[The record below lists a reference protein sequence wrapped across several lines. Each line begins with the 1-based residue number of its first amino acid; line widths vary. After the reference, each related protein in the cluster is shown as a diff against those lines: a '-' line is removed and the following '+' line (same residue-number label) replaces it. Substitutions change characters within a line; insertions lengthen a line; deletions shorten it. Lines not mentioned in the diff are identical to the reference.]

1 MTVTFQSQTYTI
13 PTGYNTLSWGK
24 YLEVKDSI
32 LQMELIARV
41 LGIPYNDFLKCNDVK
56 GASEVSAMLAFMKE
70 QPVINAK
77 PYLITTDG
85 NVVMTPTTLDKVT
98 FAQYQDM
105 AMIMGK
111 EGMDEF
117 ERITY
122 IVAIASMKEYLGV
135 YDSDKLES
143 MMNTVKQCST
153 QSVIDTYSFFLKNT
167 NGLRNGTHRTSSK
180 LGTLR
185 KRLWQALK
193 SLSGSGS

>member
-1 MTVTFQSQTYTI
+1 MTVTFQNKPYTI

-41 LGIPYNDFLKCNDVK
+41 LGIPYNDFLQCNDVK
-56 GASEVSAMLAFMKE
+56 GASEVSALLSFMKE

-85 NVVMTPTTLDKVT
+85 DVVMTPSTLDKVT

-111 EGMDEF
+111 ELDEF
-117 ERITY
+117 DKITHV
-122 IVAIASMKEYLGV
+122 VAIASMKEYLGT

-143 MMNTVKQCST
+143 MMNTIKECST
-153 QSVIDTYSFFLKNT
+153 QSVIDTASFFFRNTSALKN
-167 NGLRNGTHRTSSK
+167 GTAKTSNK
-180 LGTLR
+180 LATV
-185 KRLWQALK
+185 KMKLWRALK
-193 SLSGSGS
+193 TLSGSES